1 MLNNLMPLNSSLLL
15 TALLL
20 HSSFAPACAF
30 DAEQLM
36 LLKSG
41 IKTWNVFRTEKR
53 DVPVD
58 LSGAALKGMK
68 LRGAD
73 LGNAN
78 LSGADIT
85 NADLTG
91 AVLSGTNLNDAIASG
106 SVLVRASLESAS
118 LDRADMEGAVLEGA
132 SMKGASLHGTIL
144 KKADCADVDF
154 TGADLR
160 ETNFR
165 EASLV
170 GAALTGADLRAAYL
184 WRADLSRAVI
194 NGIRVS
200 AATVLDTGKYA
211 TLAWASAHGALF
223 VEDVQKPARVAVK
236 ARDVSGAILNFEEPV
251 GSSQQETSAAAENPH
266 RAKGRTAGNI
276 WRESGS
282 ENIAYDQILFKK
294 LKSGSSGWNDLRKRR
309 RDISIDFQHAR
320 FDGKNLSEADLTR
333 ANLRSASFRRADL
346 SGADLRHADLSGC
359 DLREAVL
366 ERADLGGAD
375 LSGANL
381 WRANL
386 SFARLNGAKVS
397 SATVLDSGKKASPE
411 WAARHDALFV
421 Q

>member
-1 MLNNLMPLNSSLLL
+1 MLNNRIVLSRSLLF
-15 TALLL
+15 TALFL

-73 LGNAN
+73 FGNAN
-78 LSGADIT
+78 LSGADLG

-91 AVLSGTNLNDAIASG
+91 AVLSGANLDDAMASG

-118 LDRADMEGAVLEGA
+118 LDRVDMEGAALEGA
-132 SMKGASLHGTIL
+132 SMKGASLQGTIL
-144 KKADCADVDF
+144 KKADCTGVDF
-154 TGADLR
+154 SGADLR

-170 GAALTGADLRAAYL
+170 SAVLTGADLRAAYL
-184 WRADLSRAVI
+184 WRADMSRSVI

-200 AATVLDTGKYA
+200 AATVLETGKYA
-211 TLAWASAHGALF
+211 TLAWASTHGALF
-223 VEDVQKPARVAVK
+223 AEDVQKPARVAVK
-236 ARDVSGAILNFEEPV
+236 AQEENGAIFSSEAQV
-251 GSSQQETSAAAENPH
+251 GSSPQEPSATAENPF
-266 RAKGRTAGNI
+266 RAKVRTTGNI
-276 WRESGS
+276 WRKSGS
-282 ENIAYDQILFKK
+282 ENTAYDQALFRK

-309 RDISIDFQHAR
+309 RDISVDFQHAR
-320 FDGKNLSEADLTR
+320 FDGKNLSDADLTR

-366 ERADLGGAD
+366 ERADLGDAD

-397 SATVLDSGKKASPE
+397 AATVLDSGKKASPE
-411 WAARHDALFV
+411 WAVRYDALFV